1 MGAVCQMQNEDNKEK
16 AKKLVIET
24 EEMRK
29 GKGEQLTSKEA
40 SEYIPRAKD
49 NLRWIEMMLEY
60 DEKPAVKKSVLFY
73 NWLEERE

>member
-1 MGAVCQMQNEDNKEK
+1 
-16 AKKLVIET
+16 
-24 EEMRK
+24 MRK

-49 NLRWIEMMLEY
+49 NLRWIEMMLEN